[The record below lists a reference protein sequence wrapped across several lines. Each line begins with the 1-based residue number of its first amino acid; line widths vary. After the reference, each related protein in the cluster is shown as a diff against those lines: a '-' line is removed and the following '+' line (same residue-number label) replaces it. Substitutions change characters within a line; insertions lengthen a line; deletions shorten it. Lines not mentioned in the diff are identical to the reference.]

1 MQMKEVTALRSPQK
15 LRKRMDAKHLTSA
28 ISVMSGS
35 PSGINP
41 SVPAMQTSK
50 EMEMSWLDQAPQW
63 MREQLEAYAHLAK
76 YEPVLPEVQIW
87 AKVSRAIHEA
97 ISEDRPYTEV
107 EAV

>member
-1 MQMKEVTALRSPQK
+1 
-15 LRKRMDAKHLTSA
+15 
-28 ISVMSGS
+28 
-35 PSGINP
+35 
-41 SVPAMQTSK
+41 
-50 EMEMSWLDQAPQW
+50 MSWLDQAPQW